1 MTPNTSTSVSNAFTG
16 SDVPPGRKSG
26 YGLESGLI
34 LGLRSSLGPELES
47 NLIFGLGSGLT
58 FGLESDLK
66 ANFSGTGWYLVLFC
80 AHSYYILYGFYHSLA
95 SPHLLHFS

>member
-1 MTPNTSTSVSNAFTG
+1 MLFFFLTPHTSTSVSNAFTG

-47 NLIFGLGSGLT
+47 GLILGLGS
-58 FGLESDLK
+58 DVK
-66 ANFSGTGWYLVLFC
+66 ANFSGTDW
-80 AHSYYILYGFYHSLA
+80 
-95 SPHLLHFS
+95 

>member
-1 MTPNTSTSVSNAFTG
+1 MTPHTSTPVSNAFTG
-16 SDVPPGRKSG
+16 YDVPPGRKSG
-26 YGLESGLI
+26 LTYGLESGLI

-47 NLIFGLGSGLT
+47 NLILGLGSGLT

-80 AHSYYILYGFYHSLA
+80 AHSYYI
-95 SPHLLHFS
+95 

>member
-1 MTPNTSTSVSNAFTG
+1 MLFLTPHTSTSVSNAFTG

-47 NLIFGLGSGLT
+47 GLILGLRYSLGPELESGLILGLGSGLT

-66 ANFSGTGWYLVLFC
+66 ANISGTDW
-80 AHSYYILYGFYHSLA
+80 
-95 SPHLLHFS
+95 

>member
-1 MTPNTSTSVSNAFTG
+1 MTPHTSTSVSNAFTG

-47 NLIFGLGSGLT
+47 GLILGLGSGLT

-66 ANFSGTGWYLVLFC
+66 ANFSGTDW
-80 AHSYYILYGFYHSLA
+80 
-95 SPHLLHFS
+95 

>member
-1 MTPNTSTSVSNAFTG
+1 MTPHTSTSVSYAFTG
-16 SDVPPGRKSG
+16 SDVPSGRNSS

-47 NLIFGLGSGLT
+47 NLILGLGSGLT

-66 ANFSGTGWYLVLFC
+66 ANSSGTGWYLVLFC

-95 SPHLLHFS
+95 SLHLLHFS